1 MKPDTIL
8 KGLALAIFLLTTAAC
23 TDAPTVTATAQATG
37 MAAKAAAA
45 LQGRKSRIDQALEDA
60 GA

>member
-1 MKPDTIL
+1 MKPEAIL
-8 KGLALAIFLLTTAAC
+8 KGLALALVLLTTAAC
-23 TDAPTVTATAQATG
+23 TDHATVTASQATG
-37 MAAKAAAA
+37 LVGKAAAA

>member
-1 MKPDTIL
+1 MKALL
-8 KGLALAIFLLTTAAC
+8 KASALALFLLTTAAC
-23 TDAPTVTATAQATG
+23 SDAPTATGPQATG

-45 LQGRKSRIDQALEDA
+45 LQGRKSRIDQALEEA

>member
-1 MKPDTIL
+1 MKLHLAIL
-8 KGLALAIFLLTTAAC
+8 KASALALVLLTAAC
-23 TDAPTVTATAQATG
+23 TDAPTVTTPQATG
-37 MAAKAAAA
+37 MAAKAATA

>member
-1 MKPDTIL
+1 MNALL
-8 KGLALAIFLLTTAAC
+8 KASALALLLLTAAC
-23 TDAPTVTATAQATG
+23 THDARTVTAPTQASG
-37 MAAKAAAA
+37 MVAKAAAA

>member
-8 KGLALAIFLLTTAAC
+8 KGLAL
-23 TDAPTVTATAQATG
+23 
-37 MAAKAAAA
+37 AAA